1 MAGMGPP
8 PKPAHLRQ
16 RTNKKAGMAQIS
28 APEQAKVPPIPNPD
42 KRDWHALTL
51 TSWKHAWKS
60 PMASQWIQTDID
72 ALGRLALLWDAFYK
86 QPDAKVM
93 AEIRL
98 QEQRFGLSPLDRS
111 RLQWEIRRAEEGEKR
126 QPAQPVR
133 RTGTDPRAVLMAIL
147 SSGLVTCA
155 GSQPSL
161 TRKRVH

>member
-133 RTGTDPRAVLMAIL
+133 RTGTDPRAVLMA
-147 SSGLVTCA
+147 V
-155 GSQPSL
+155 
-161 TRKRVH
+161 K